1 MARRVASFEILRW
14 QTIISLNQWAGHAD
28 NAFSLPSS
36 SAVEDATESARF
48 LPEIELVRLAAGV
61 AEGRRAGGGADPVLF
76 ATMAFHFLTSVAAAS
91 FVTVWQGSIR

>member
-1 MARRVASFEILRW
+1 M
-14 QTIISLNQWAGHAD
+14 NQWAGLVERVV
-28 NAFSLPSS
+28 SLPSS

-48 LPEIELVRLAAGV
+48 LPDNELVRLAAGV
-61 AEGRRAGGGADPVLF
+61 TEGRRAGGGPDPVVF